1 MAAKIDLNPVGN
13 FDVSGDRLGQ
23 SWTRWLRSFELYA
36 TGKGVDDKKQKKAL
50 LLHCAGLDVQ
60 VERYDLRSIKQYEIE
75 TIDRYITRLKQQ
87 VVLCDHADPDAQ
99 VRDPVIE
106 KCRSYKLRTRLLE
119 KRPGLTL
126 DDVKTIARTLQMA
139 EKEGATGYGNNPSSS
154 HGSVN
159 RVNQRKPTQYGQ
171 NKTKPKSGL
180 KCYRCGR
187 EGHFGKHP
195 SWPAQGKT
203 CNNCGT
209 SGHFGTWCKTKQ
221 GGQQNQRRY
230 GSGKYG
236 HKSAKGIVNCV
247 ESDNDEYACIVKNQI
262 DKNDAFIVKN
272 QSDKNDAFIVKN
284 QSEKN
289 DEIEINAGGI
299 NIKCV
304 IESGASKFVCKS
316 EKSEKKSY
324 AFGRKTPLEV
334 LGKFTCEINVKGQSE
349 SVE

>member
-1 MAAKIDLNPVGN
+1 M
-13 FDVSGDRLGQ
+13 
-23 SWTRWLRSFELYA
+23 
-36 TGKGVDDKKQKKAL
+36 
-50 LLHCAGLDVQ
+50 
-60 VERYDLRSIKQYEIE
+60 
-75 TIDRYITRLKQQ
+75 KQQ

-159 RVNQRKPTQYGQ
+159 RVNQRKPTQYGH

-209 SGHFGTWCKTKQ
+209 SGHFGTLCKTKQ

-236 HKSAKGIVNCV
+236 HKSAKGIVNFV
-247 ESDNDEYACIVKNQI
+247 ESDDDEYACIVKNQI
-262 DKNDAFIVKN
+262 DNNDAFIVKK
-272 QSDKNDAFIVKN
+272 QSD
-284 QSEKN
+284 KN

-304 IESGASKFVCKS
+304 IESGASVNIISSALWEKLKIQKFVCKS

-324 AFGRKTPLEV
+324 AYGRKTPLEV

-349 SVE
+349 SVEGDLCCKRKKM